1 MAPPTIKDIL
11 AFHKIDRAVYEKFTA
26 HGMEPTMARNAV
38 ALLMWLEQ
46 VGIDMISQIV
56 QIINPTRIFTL
67 ITEVDA
73 VLCCLRQEDGFSTY
87 TEIPVMTSLAR
98 NSLDIRFFNFH
109 KDVIVRGLAYILD
122 GIGRIVFDD
131 HMYESL
137 HAYEA
142 NVKAARARLNGVMPS
157 VPLGLAEL
165 YNPAAA
171 VPSIEDARSMFITFS
186 KGFPIRREEIMEHFN
201 E

>member
-11 AFHKIDRAVYEKFTA
+11 AFHKIDRAVYEKLIA
-26 HGMEPTMARNAV
+26 HGMDPALARNAV
-38 ALLMWLEQ
+38 ALFMWLEQ
-46 VGIDMISQIV
+46 AGMDMISQVV
-56 QIINPTRIFTL
+56 QIRNPTRIFTL
-67 ITEVDA
+67 ITEVDV
-73 VLCCLRQEDGFSTY
+73 VLHCLRQEDGYSNY
-87 TEIPVMTSLAR
+87 TEIPMITSLTR

-109 KDVIVRGLAYILD
+109 KDIIVRGLAYILD

-131 HMYESL
+131 HMYEL
-137 HAYEA
+137 LCAYEA
-142 NVKAARARLNGVMPS
+142 DMAVARAGLTVVMPS
-157 VPLGLAEL
+157 VPHGLSVL
-165 YNPAAA
+165 YNPTAT